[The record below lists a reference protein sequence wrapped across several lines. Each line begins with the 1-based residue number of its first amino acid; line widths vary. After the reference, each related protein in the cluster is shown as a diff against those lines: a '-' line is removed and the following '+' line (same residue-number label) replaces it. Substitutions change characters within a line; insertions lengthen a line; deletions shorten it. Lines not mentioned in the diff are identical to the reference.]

1 MIKILIASDHAG
13 FVLKNKLID
22 HFKNKF
28 EFTDF
33 GTNSEESVDY
43 PDFAHKLASEISI
56 KNLTG
61 VLICGSGLGM
71 SMVANRYKNVR
82 AALCFNENMAKLSRQ
97 HNDANILVLGSRLI
111 SYEDAIKCFIMF
123 FKSEF
128 DGGRHQARLEKFNH
142 IESNK

>member
-13 FVLKNKLID
+13 FVLKNKLMD

-43 PDFAHKLASEISI
+43 PDFAHKLANEISN
-56 KNLTG
+56 KNLKG
-61 VLICGSGLGM
+61 VLICGSGVGM
-71 SMVANRYKNVR
+71 SMVANRHNNVR

-111 SYEDAIKCFIMF
+111 SYEEAIKCFIMF

-128 DGGRHQARLEKFNH
+128 DGGRHQARLEKFNR
-142 IESNK
+142 IESIK

>member
-13 FVLKNKLID
+13 FVLKNKLMD

-43 PDFAHKLASEISI
+43 PDFAHKLANEVSI
-56 KNLTG
+56 KNLSG
-61 VLICGSGLGM
+61 VLICGSGVGM
-71 SMVANRYKNVR
+71 SMVANRYNNVR
-82 AALCFNENMAKLSRQ
+82 AALCLNENMAKLSRQ

-111 SYEDAIKCFIMF
+111 SYEEAIKCFSMF

-142 IESNK
+142 IESTK

>member
-1 MIKILIASDHAG
+1 MKIYGLIGKRLTHS
-13 FVLKNKLID
+13 FSKSY
-22 HFKNKF
+22 FKNKF

-43 PDFAHKLASEISI
+43 PDFAHKLASEIST
-56 KNLTG
+56 KKLSG
-61 VLICGSGLGM
+61 VLICGSGVGM

-111 SYEDAIKCFIMF
+111 SEEEAIKCLLVFIETKF
-123 FKSEF
+123 E
-128 DGGRHQARLEKFNH
+128 GGRHQTRLDKLNLVE
-142 IESNK
+142 

>member
-22 HFKNKF
+22 NFRNKF

-33 GTNSEESVDY
+33 GTNSEESADY
-43 PDFAHKLASEISI
+43 PDFAHKLSNEIST
-56 KNLTG
+56 KKLSG
-61 VLICGSGLGM
+61 VLICGSGVGM

-82 AALCFNENMAKLSRQ
+82 AALCFNESMAKLSRQ
-97 HNDANILVLGSRLI
+97 HNDANVLVLGSRLI
-111 SYEDAIKCFIMF
+111 SYEEAIKCFTMF
-123 FKSEF
+123 FKTEF
-128 DGGRHQARLEKFNH
+128 EGGRHQARLEKFNH

>member
-13 FVLKNKLID
+13 FVLKNKLMD
-22 HFKNKF
+22 YFKNKF

-43 PDFAHKLASEISI
+43 PDFAHKLANEVSI
-56 KNLTG
+56 KNLSG
-61 VLICGSGLGM
+61 VLICGSGVGM
-71 SMVANRYKNVR
+71 SMVANRYNNVR

-97 HNDANILVLGSRLI
+97 HNNANILVLGSRLI
-111 SYEDAIKCFIMF
+111 SHEEAIKCFIMF

-142 IESNK
+142 IESTK